1 MSYAN
6 GTYSATFGGFV
17 AAGTYSFDN
26 AGGGPDVGT
35 LSTQLTV
42 PAPLAWPDVQSFITV
57 NRTSGVTVNWTGAD
71 PGSYVTI
78 SGLSVGRGTSGSLYG
93 YFTCTAA
100 ASAGTFTVP
109 ATVLQSLPPSIV
121 REGIPAPTLTVSN
134 TTKAQSFTAS
144 GIDQGSVQ
152 ATFAFTKQL
161 TYQ

>member
-1 MSYAN
+1 
-6 GTYSATFGGFV
+6 
-17 AAGTYSFDN
+17 
-26 AGGGPDVGT
+26 
-35 LSTQLTV
+35 V

-57 NRTSGVTVNWTGAD
+57 NRTSGVTVNWTGGD

-93 YFTCTAA
+93 YFMCTAA

-109 ATVLQSLPPSIV
+109 ATVLQALPLSYV
-121 REGIPAPTLTVSN
+121 REGTPAPWLSISN

-144 GIDQGSVQ
+144 GIDQGNVQ
-152 ATFAFTKQL
+152 ATFVFSKQL